1 MNVITMFFLVLK
13 VLVLLDF
20 TDFSEGFDFATG
32 KRNKVWSQESGIS
45 DERM

>member
-1 MNVITMFFLVLK
+1 MNNNIFFVLK

-32 KRNKVWSQESGIS
+32 KESWSRESG
-45 DERM
+45 